1 MAAAQTVTAA
11 VCCQTL
17 RGEEGKK
24 NKHEVMDCF
33 FFSLTNQRH
42 FKSSPLLGSISRAV
56 VDITVLQV
64 CVCKMNHCASFCRVN
79 SNALKLELCT
89 FREVK
94 ETFPSGAKQERVA
107 RLCSCPA
114 AACQR
119 APVEGSF
126 WNCSNKKQTRKP
138 AAQRW
143 TGDFAKDSSSKAGGQ
158 QRASKFL
165 DRYSFF

>member
-33 FFSLTNQRH
+33 FFN
-42 FKSSPLLGSISRAV
+42 KSKTLQINPPFSFLISRAV
-56 VDITVLQV
+56 VSSLLGHDIT
-64 CVCKMNHCASFCRVN
+64 VCKMNGMCFI
-79 SNALKLELCT
+79 LQM
-89 FREVK
+89 EVK
-94 ETFPSGAKQERVA
+94 RKKKTQIVHVQRGEGDILKAQQERVA

-119 APVEGSF
+119 APVGGSF
-126 WNCSNKKQTRKP
+126 GTAVTRNRLES
-138 AAQRW
+138 QQLRN
-143 TGDFAKDSSSKAGGQ
+143 AGLTALQ
-158 QRASKFL
+158 SAHL
-165 DRYSFF
+165 A